1 MIASIEIG
9 MADNLWEKISHC
21 NRPPFRWEIFSERDF
36 LAGEEAMYKTEPT
49 MTGGCQC
56 GAVRYALFAMPASTV
71 CHCRMCQKAVG
82 GPFAALCKVP
92 AAHFS
97 WTRGDPASFRSSSA
111 AERHFCA
118 ACGTPLTFHY
128 LDGDAI
134 EVTTGSLD
142 HPALAPITKNLGVES
157 RLPWIDLLAPGRLPD
172 TTTAEGTGT
181 TRVVISYQHPGHD
194 VPDT

>member
-1 MIASIEIG
+1 MPET
-9 MADNLWEKISHC
+9 K
-21 NRPPFRWEIFSERDF
+21 PV
-36 LAGEEAMYKTEPT
+36 

-56 GAVRYALFAMPASTV
+56 GAVRYALFGVPVSTV

-82 GPFAALCKVP
+82 GPFAALSKVP
-92 AAHFS
+92 IAQFA
-97 WTRGDPASFRSSSA
+97 WTRGQPASFQSSSA

-142 HPALAPITKNLGVES
+142 QPALVPATKNFGVET
-157 RLPWIDLLAPGRLPD
+157 RLPWIDRLIPGRLPEV
-172 TTTAEGTGT
+172 TTMDHS
-181 TRVVISYQHPGHD
+181 TRVVVSLQHPDHD
-194 VPDT
+194 TSNE